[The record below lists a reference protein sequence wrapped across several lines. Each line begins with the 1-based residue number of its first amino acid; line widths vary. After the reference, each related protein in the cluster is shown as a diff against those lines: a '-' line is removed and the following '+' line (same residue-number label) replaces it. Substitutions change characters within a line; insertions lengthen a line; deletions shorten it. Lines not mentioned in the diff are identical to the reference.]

1 MHSSPETEATRAIEG
16 YMRALNNRDDSHLL
30 DLLHLPHIRIS
41 GAGVKIYTSRKQLE
55 EEYLAEFYERAG
67 TEWDHTD
74 LDSVEVLHIS
84 EQKVHLF
91 IQWTRRRKDETAITT
106 QQALWVMTEIDG
118 IWGAQ
123 ARSSFAPA

>member
-1 MHSSPETEATRAIEG
+1 MSLSPEREATRAVEN
-16 YMRALNNRDDSHLL
+16 YMQALNNQDDSRLL

-41 GAGVKIYTSRKQLE
+41 GAGVKIYMSRKQLE
-55 EEYLAEFYERAG
+55 DEYLAEFYERAG

-91 IQWTRRRKDETAITT
+91 IQWTRRRNDETAITT